1 MSDSSKAPAADTPA
15 EIRRGLVAVANA
27 TDTTPPGDGSQL
39 PLVNL
44 SQPIS
49 ALARTVGSI
58 LRPKP
63 IFRFGSTISTV
74 DEAGEIAP
82 MTADR
87 MMSWVE
93 NYLAFTRP
101 TKDSPA
107 VESIGKDKAGAIMAS
122 DQFRSQLHELKGVS
136 QVRLPTYTGEGDK
149 RTVELAKEGFNPATG
164 LFTLNRIP
172 YAEDMDEK
180 AAWNFLW
187 HEGFKG
193 FPFDLEGAEKKHKS
207 RSFSVQIAAMLGV
220 YCHSLF
226 EEGTPAPMIV
236 LNANQPGSGKSLL
249 MRMILAPVHGAPAES
264 GKPETEKDFESV
276 LDSAAIARKPYLVLD
291 DCRNL
296 QSQALNRFVTSPVHE
311 CRLFHSQRLATIPKI
326 TQVLA
331 TGNGLTVSADL
342 DRRALVVDL
351 FEPGDA
357 TARTF
362 KKPITTAWLFSD
374 TTRSRFLA
382 ALWSIVRR
390 WRDAG
395 MPMMDEH
402 VKPSF
407 EDWTAL
413 IGGIVTCWEMTN
425 PCTPRTSASGGDE
438 STRALLIVI
447 AALVGDA
454 PLEMPPVLTTD
465 DIIDRATADAQLEVI
480 TAAKEPKR
488 AIGHKM
494 SALKG
499 RHLTDSQGRA
509 FEFGK
514 RDAAKG
520 ARYPITFLNPT

>member
-1 MSDSSKAPAADTPA
+1 MSAKNTTPA
-15 EIRRGLVAVANA
+15 SVPDEIRRGLVALANA
-27 TDTTPPGDGSQL
+27 TDSTPPGDGSQL
-39 PLVNL
+39 PIVIIT
-44 SQPIS
+44 QPIS
-49 ALARTVGSI
+49 SLARTVGSI
-58 LRPKP
+58 LRPAP
-63 IFRFGSTISTV
+63 IFRFGNTISTV

-82 MTADR
+82 MTAER
-87 MMSWVE
+87 FMSWVE
-93 NYLAFTRP
+93 NYLVFTRP
-101 TKDSPA
+101 GKDTPT

-122 DQFRSQLHELKGVS
+122 DQFRTQLHELKGVA
-136 QVRLPTYTGEGDK
+136 QVRLPIYTGEGDT

-172 YAEDMDEK
+172 YAENMDDKE
-180 AAWNFLW
+180 AWRILW
-187 HEGFKG
+187 HEGFKD
-193 FPFDLEGAEKKHKS
+193 FPFDLEGAEKKYHS
-207 RSFSVQIAAMLGV
+207 RSFAVQMAAMLGV
-220 YCHSLF
+220 YCHCLF
-226 EEGTPAPMIV
+226 PEGTPAPMII

-326 TQVLA
+326 TQVFA
-331 TGNGLTVSADL
+331 TGNGVTVSIDIN
-342 DRRALVVDL
+342 RRALVVDL

-362 KKPITTAWLFSD
+362 DKAITTAWLFSD
-374 TTRSRFLA
+374 ATRARFLA
-382 ALWSIVRR
+382 ALWSVVRR

-395 MPMMDEH
+395 MPTLDEY

-413 IGGIVTCWEMTN
+413 IGGIVTCSGMAN
-425 PCTPRTSASGGDE
+425 PCMPRTSASGGDE

-447 AALVGDA
+447 ASIVGEA
-454 PLEMPPVLTTD
+454 PLEMPPTLTTD
-465 DIIDRATADAQLEVI
+465 DIIERATADAQLEVI
-480 TAAKEPKR
+480 TASKEPKR

-499 RHLTDSQGRA
+499 RHLMDSQGRA

-520 ARYPITFLNPT
+520 ARYPITFLNPS